1 MPKIPNAPDI
11 DNCEYEGVLATL
23 GGIVGS
29 IQANE
34 VVKEILGIGQ
44 TLCGY
49 ILIIDG
55 LKLSF
60 RKVKLNKRSDCRCN
74 EKK

>member
-1 MPKIPNAPDI
+1 MPSNPDT
-11 DNCEYEGVLATL
+11 DNCEFEGILGTL

-34 VVKEILGIGQ
+34 VLKEILGIGD
-44 TLCGY
+44 TLCGH

-60 RKVKLNKRSDCRCN
+60 RKVRLYKRSDCYCN